1 MRVPKRVLLLFAILT
16 MARAASDWPLPPLD
30 GELSGDFAATIVPDA
45 PSLHWRVVSQ
55 STGEHTRHLLVRVT
69 GPGTDVRLDADVNLA
84 NRISTWTLVDAKL
97 DLARWAAA
105 LSHEVPALSG
115 NSISGTLSVTGSGV
129 VQNNEPSGTIAV
141 SVREAVVRNAAAGW
155 SLDGIS
161 LNGDFAVDA
170 AASVIRSAGPLTL
183 NVRTITTKRFGARNL
198 TVNGMLQDLQTF
210 ALAAA
215 RIEIAGGDLVAA
227 PATVELQ
234 PLRLALDVTV
244 NRIGLQDVAALVPT
258 ALLSAH
264 GRVDGTMRI
273 GWTAKNGIELGKGHL
288 ILRSDEP
295 AQVTLK
301 PFPGLLTGGLPGW
314 LMKLPPWLVRW
325 SIPNLREAELGRAP
339 IDARSL
345 DVTFS
350 PQPDSEGRTAVA
362 HLVGVPNGAT
372 ARTPVDITANVY
384 GPLNA
389 LIHLGTS
396 TNFTI
401 GVH

>member
-1 MRVPKRVLLLFAILT
+1 MRVPKRVLLFVAILT

-30 GELSGDFAATIVPDA
+30 GEVSGDVVATTLPDA
-45 PSLHWRVVSQ
+45 PPLHWRVAAQ
-55 STGEHTRHLLVRVT
+55 STGEHTRHVVVRVT
-69 GPGTDVRLDADVNLA
+69 GPGTDVRLEADVNLA
-84 NRISTWTLVDAKL
+84 NRIATWTLADSKF
-97 DLARWAAA
+97 DLARWAVV
-105 LSHEVPALSG
+105 LSREVPALAG
-115 NSISGTLSVTGSGV
+115 NTLVGTLSVTGSGV
-129 VQNNEPSGTIAV
+129 VQDNKPSGTIAV
-141 SVREAVVRNAAAGW
+141 SVQEAAVRNAAGGW

-161 LNGDFAVDA
+161 LNGPLAVD

-183 NVRTITTKRFGARNL
+183 SVRTITTKRFGARNL

-210 ALAAA
+210 ALSAA
-215 RIEIAGGDLVAA
+215 RIEIAGGDMVAA
-227 PATVELQ
+227 PATIELQ
-234 PLRLALDVTV
+234 PFRVALDVTV

-258 ALLSAH
+258 ALLSAR

-273 GWTAKNGIELGKGHL
+273 GWTAKNGIELGNGHL
-288 ILRSDEP
+288 ILRPDEP

-301 PFPGLLTGGLPGW
+301 PFPGLLTGGLPTW
-314 LMKLPPWLVRW
+314 IMKLPPWLVRW

-339 IDARSL
+339 IDAQSL

-372 ARTPVDITANVY
+372 ARTPVNITANVY

-389 LIHLGTS
+389 LIHLGTK
-396 TNFTI
+396 TNFTL